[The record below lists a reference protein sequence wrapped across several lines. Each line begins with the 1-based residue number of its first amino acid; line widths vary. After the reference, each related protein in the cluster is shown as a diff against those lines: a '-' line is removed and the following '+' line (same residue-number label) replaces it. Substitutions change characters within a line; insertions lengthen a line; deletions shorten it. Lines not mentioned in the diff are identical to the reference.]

1 MTPEHAAFLRAICAS
16 PHDDTPRLV
25 FADYLEETEH
35 PEHVARA
42 HFIRA
47 QIAMS
52 QFPPGSIE
60 HDTAAGVAERCL
72 DMFGENWAWDYPKW
86 FQNECQFE
94 YRRGFPE
101 VLTAPSTRILHDAAE
116 LGTVTPVTDLRF
128 DETFVGLRA
137 FDRLPQL
144 EHVSTL
150 RLGPRLPGL
159 VTNLEMEPTDDV
171 TATPIPVVE
180 FHSLFR
186 ELLSCPHLSAVHTLD
201 LSQNQLTSDWA
212 VRFTSALPSAAF
224 ANSLRELDLS
234 MNFHLTDAAANVFAT
249 TPAFDGLTRLRL
261 KDTQITRSGAAMLR
275 RRFGN
280 RVEV

>member
-1 MTPEHAAFLRAICAS
+1 MTPDHAAFLRAICAS
-16 PHDDTPRLV
+16 PHDDLPRLV
-25 FADYLEETEH
+25 YADFLEETEH

-52 QFPPGSIE
+52 QFPPGSVE

-86 FQNECQFE
+86 FRDECQFE

-101 VLTAPSTRILHDAAE
+101 VVTARVGHVVGHAAE
-116 LGTVTPVTDLRF
+116 FYAITPVTDLRL
-128 DETFVGLRA
+128 TGTPLPGA
-137 FDRLPQL
+137 FDGAVALTG
-144 EHVSTL
+144 VTAL
-150 RLGPRLPGL
+150 RLGPHLQVAYGDEEERSLGDPL
-159 VTNLEMEPTDDV
+159 IDETVRCRHLANL
-171 TATPIPVVE
+171 
-180 FHSLFR
+180 
-186 ELLSCPHLSAVHTLD
+186 HTLD
-201 LSQNQLTSDWA
+201 LSQNQLTNEWA
-212 VRFTSALPSAAF
+212 VRFTSALPNAAF

-234 MNFHLTDAAANVFAT
+234 MNFRLTDAAANVFAT

>member
-1 MTPEHAAFLRAICAS
+1 MTPDHAAFLRAICAS
-16 PHDDTPRLV
+16 PHDDLPRLV
-25 FADYLEETEH
+25 YADFLEETEH
-35 PEHVARA
+35 PESVARA

-60 HDTAAGVAERCL
+60 HDTAAGVAARCL

-86 FQNECQFE
+86 FQTECKFE

-101 VLTAPSTRILHDAAE
+101 VVSIPFDVLFDGWISFCEMIPVVDMRISPR
-116 LGTVTPVTDLRF
+116 G
-128 DETFVGLRA
+128 
-137 FDRLPQL
+137 LPQGGAFL
-144 EHVSTL
+144 GVALNLVFPLKHVTTL
-150 RLGPRLPGL
+150 RLGPNLPFNPAFVMEYSELGCGL
-159 VTNLEMEPTDDV
+159 SDEVMACQLLTN
-171 TATPIPVVE
+171 
-180 FHSLFR
+180 
-186 ELLSCPHLSAVHTLD
+186 VHTLD
-201 LSQNQLTSDWA
+201 LSQNQFTNDWA

-224 ANSLRELDLS
+224 AHSLRELDLS